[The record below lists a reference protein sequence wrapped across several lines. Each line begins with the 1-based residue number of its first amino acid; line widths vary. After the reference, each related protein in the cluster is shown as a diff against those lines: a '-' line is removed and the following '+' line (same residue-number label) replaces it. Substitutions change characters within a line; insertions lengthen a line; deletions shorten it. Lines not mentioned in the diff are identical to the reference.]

1 MKIGVVSLGCPK
13 NLVDSET
20 MLGLIHEDNFEI
32 TNDPAEAEIIIVNT
46 CGFIESAKEESIN
59 TILQMAEYKKSGSCR
74 HIIVTGC
81 LGQRYAED
89 LFNEL
94 PEVDA
99 IAGVEVYDAGTQ
111 QAGCNLHQQRYLF
124 AAYFNNAALYSVF
137 KNCRRLRQLLLLLRY
152 SVYSRALPQQTDGAG
167 AEGSTRTG

>member
-74 HIIVTGC
+74 T
-81 LGQRYAED
+81 LY
-89 LFNEL
+89 N
-94 PEVDA
+94 
-99 IAGVEVYDAGTQ
+99 AGTQ

-124 AAYFNNAALYSVF
+124 AANFNHAALYGVF

-152 SVYSRALPQQTDGAG
+152 SVYPRALPQQTDGTG
-167 AEGSTRTG
+167 AEGSTRAG

>member
-1 MKIGVVSLGCPK
+1 MKIGVIGVVSLGCPK

-32 TNDPAEAEIIIVNT
+32 TNDPSEAEIIIVNT

-99 IAGVEVYDAGTQ
+99 IAGVEVYDEIGGIIKRVMDGERFIMLERSKPDVIYTSKLFRLSAGLT
-111 QAGCNLHQQRYLF
+111 
-124 AAYFNNAALYSVF
+124 AA
-137 KNCRRLRQLLLLLRY
+137 
-152 SVYSRALPQQTDGAG
+152 SRW
-167 AEGSTRTG
+167 SRC